1 MIAGAT
7 TAFRSVVT
15 LPVPD
20 IATVVAA
27 EEVTAP
33 VTTLPVAAIV
43 IPVRA
48 ALLPTVPR
56 VNPVVALIVNVLDV
70 ASSPKLPSTL
80 AAPVELMVVDKRPAP
95 LSVTALEPN
104 VPPETFITPAVAA
117 FAYPTV
123 AADALVTTPFPI
135 IPKLAP
141 EARLVIV
148 IAPVERS
155 EAKVVTPLK
164 LERSVD
170 ERATPTART
179 SISST
184 FETAAA
190 GRAAPVPDKV
200 TLRVSKPA
208 PPLIESAAVNVWGA
222 DADAST

>member
-1 MIAGAT
+1 
-7 TAFRSVVT
+7 
-15 LPVPD
+15 
-20 IATVVAA
+20 
-27 EEVTAP
+27 
-33 VTTLPVAAIV
+33 
-43 IPVRA
+43 
-48 ALLPTVPR
+48 
-56 VNPVVALIVNVLDV
+56 
-70 ASSPKLPSTL
+70 
-80 AAPVELMVVDKRPAP
+80 MVVDKRPAP